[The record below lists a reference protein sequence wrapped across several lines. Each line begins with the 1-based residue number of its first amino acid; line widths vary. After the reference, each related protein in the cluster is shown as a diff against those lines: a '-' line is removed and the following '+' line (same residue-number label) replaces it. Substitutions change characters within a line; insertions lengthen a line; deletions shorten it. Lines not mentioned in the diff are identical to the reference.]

1 MKLVGYK
8 PFKPSSLVSHSLDG
22 EKLYQRCYTGL
33 SKKRIW
39 CSVSV
44 FLDVSVSAVQIKL
57 VTHQPDLS
65 QLMKTLIIPEL
76 VQSSLTSVL
85 GGGVS
90 LCTSREG
97 IPGNF
102 LGITM

>member
-1 MKLVGYK
+1 M
-8 PFKPSSLVSHSLDG
+8 
-22 EKLYQRCYTGL
+22 
-33 SKKRIW
+33 
-39 CSVSV
+39 SV

-57 VTHQPDLS
+57 DTHQPDPS
-65 QLMKTLIIPEL
+65 QLMETLIIPEF

-85 GGGVS
+85 GGGAS

-102 LGITM
+102 LGIIM